1 MPYET
6 AKTIIRTFGLG
17 KGEAKEFPERKKL
30 KTLSEDEW
38 EDLKKKRK
46 KGAQPHGRWQMK
58 NREFEELEE
67 SSR

>member
-1 MPYET
+1 MPFKKIT
-6 AKTIIRTFGLG
+6 RTFGLG